1 MKALKTIGFCLL
13 CATVF
18 LAAAVASSALR
29 AKYSLVPQLKSTDA
43 YMYAT
48 NLDRYSFLQYN
59 QASPDRGQ
67 HALLDYL
74 KLLERIRAEGIEY
87 PQPVLHRDFGLTY
100 IRLYRLAL
108 RNANSAA
115 ADTYMKSAQREFSAL
130 GWKDVSAE
138 ALTKYLET
146 LESNEQKLYN
156 SSEIQDSAA
165 RAGNHAPKGPSE

>member
-1 MKALKTIGFCLL
+1 MKALRTILFCLL

-18 LAAAVASSALR
+18 VAAAVASCAFR

-67 HALLDYL
+67 HALLEYL
-74 KLLERIRAEGIEY
+74 KLLERIRAEGTKY
-87 PQPVLHRDFGLTY
+87 PQPLLHRDFGLTY
-100 IRLYRLAL
+100 LRLYRLEWPKG
-108 RNANSAA
+108 NSAA
-115 ADTYMKSAQREFSAL
+115 VDTYMKSAQKEFSAL
-130 GWKDVSAE
+130 GWKDVSVE
-138 ALTKYLET
+138 TLTKYVQT

-156 SSEIQDSAA
+156 SAAIQDSVAQA
-165 RAGNHAPKGPSE
+165 RNHAPKGPSE

>member
-1 MKALKTIGFCLL
+1 MKALKTIGFCFL

-18 LAAAVASSALR
+18 VAAAATSCALR
-29 AKYSLVPQLKSTDA
+29 ARYSLVPQLESEDA

-67 HALLDYL
+67 HALLEYL
-74 KLLERIRAEGIEY
+74 KLLERIRTEGIKY
-87 PQPVLHRDFGLTY
+87 PQPRLHRDFGITY
-100 IRLYRLAL
+100 LRLYRLEL
-108 RNANSAA
+108 PNANSAA
-115 ADTYMKSAQREFSAL
+115 ADSYMSSAQREFSAL

-138 ALTKYLET
+138 ALTKYVET

-156 SSEIQDSAA
+156 SSEIQNSSAG
-165 RAGNHAPKGPSE
+165 AGNHAPKGPSE